1 MLDVLSLAGLLLFSF
16 LFYAFFYAQ
25 DEVGVNLPDNYYN
38 LETCPSGPRTPS

>member
-25 DEVGVNLPDNYYN
+25 DEVGVNLPDTSTT
-38 LETCPSGPRTPS
+38 LRRATTR